1 MLDADRSGYVDIH
14 SHILPNLDDG
24 PATLEGSL
32 DLAKEAVANGI
43 SDIIATP
50 HLNRDL
56 FPFSTNASRQACKQ
70 LQEALAAADIPLK
83 LHLGAEVKIHPKIVE
98 ELNAGKVPMLAES
111 RYLLLELP
119 FDMIPPYAHEIV
131 FQMRLAGVT
140 PILAHPERNA
150 SIQRDPRKLG
160 ALIDLGCL
168 TQINSTSLTGR
179 LGEASQSTAVSMLTQ
194 GWAHMIGSD
203 SHFAGDRGPNFKEA
217 ITVAAKYVGFDEAQ
231 KLVRENP
238 KRLLEN

>member
-1 MLDADRSGYVDIH
+1 MLDADHSGYVDIH

-24 PATLEGSL
+24 PRTLEGTL
-32 DLAKEAVANGI
+32 DLAGEALANGI

-56 FPFSTNASRQACKQ
+56 FPFSSSASRQACNE
-70 LQEALAAADIPLK
+70 LEEALTAANMPLN
-83 LHLGAEVKIHPKIVE
+83 LHLGAEVKIHPRIVDE
-98 ELNAGKVPMLAES
+98 FKAGKVPLLAAS

-119 FDMIPPYAHEIV
+119 FDMIPPYAREIV

-140 PILAHPERNA
+140 PIIAHPERNA
-150 SIQRDPRKLG
+150 SIQANPSKLG
-160 ALIDLGCL
+160 AFIDLGCL
-168 TQINSTSLTGR
+168 AQINSTSLTGR

-194 GWAHMIGSD
+194 DWAHIIGSD

-217 ITVAAKYVGFDEAQ
+217 ITVAAKYVGLEEAQ
-231 KLVRENP
+231 TLVRENP